1 MLEMTGRPPACEGLP
16 LSLRYLRAFYQVC
29 RCGSVSEASKAL
41 RRAQSA
47 VTRAISQLESEL
59 EAPLFERSVHGMLPT
74 EFGDALLNRVERAFA
89 YMDTAFREITAF
101 TGLGKHAPIYD
112 LHMTER
118 QLNVLVE
125 LRSQRHM
132 GTVASVLAIS
142 QPAVSLALRNIEQ
155 LVGIR
160 LFERTVRGMHPTP
173 AGETLVRHLRL
184 ALNEIRIA
192 ADELAAIRGVE
203 QGEIRVG
210 ALSLG
215 STDLLPTAVTRLLRK
230 HPGLRVSTTEGP
242 FETLAA
248 ALRGGEIDFIIG
260 ALRPPKYTEGLSRE
274 PLADDEM
281 AIVARSGHP
290 LSLRKRIGFHDLA
303 GAQWVMP
310 HRHTS
315 TRALLESAAAA
326 RGAPAPDVA
335 LETTDLTIIREVL
348 LESDMITAISPR
360 QLSREISA
368 GMLARLPIALP
379 ETLRQIGMLRRE
391 NDHPSPGANLLAEEM
406 RAA

>member
-1 MLEMTGRPPACEGLP
+1 MSEIVGRPLAGRGIS
-16 LSLRYLRAFYQVC
+16 LSLRYLRPFYQVY
-29 RCGSVSEASKAL
+29 RCGSVSEASKTL

-59 EAPLFERSVHGMLPT
+59 AVPLFERSVRGMLPT
-74 EFGDALLNRVERAFA
+74 EFGDTLLNRVERAFA
-89 YMDTAFREITAF
+89 YMDIASCEITAV
-101 TGLGKHAPIYD
+101 TRLGKYAPIYD

-118 QLNVLVE
+118 QLHVLIE

-132 GTVASVLAIS
+132 GTVARALDIS

-155 LVGIR
+155 LVGVK
-160 LFERTVRGMHPTP
+160 LFERTVRGLHATP
-173 AGETLVRHLRL
+173 YGETLIRHLRL

-192 ADELAAIRGVE
+192 VDEVAAIRGFE

-215 STDLLPTAVTRLLRK
+215 STDLLPAAVTRLLRK
-230 HPGLRVSTTEGP
+230 HPGLRVSTMEGP
-242 FETLAA
+242 FEALAA

-274 PLADDEM
+274 PLVSDEM
-281 AIVARSGHP
+281 AIVTRSGHP
-290 LSLRKRIGFHDLA
+290 LCLRKRIGFHDLA
-303 GAQWVMP
+303 SAQWVMP
-310 HRHTS
+310 HRNTS

-326 RGAPAPDVA
+326 RGALAPNVT
-335 LETTDLTIIREVL
+335 LETTDLSIIREVL
-348 LESDMITAISPR
+348 LESDMITAISAR

-368 GMLARLPIALP
+368 GMLVRLPISLP
-379 ETLRQIGMLRRE
+379 ETLRQIGLLRRA
-391 NDHPSPGANLLAEEM
+391 NDHPSPGVNLLTAEM
-406 RAA
+406 RTV

>member
-1 MLEMTGRPPACEGLP
+1 MLDIAGRPSAYKEMP
-16 LSLRYLRAFYQVC
+16 LSLRYLRAFYQVY
-29 RCGSVSEASKAL
+29 RCGSVSEAGKTL

-47 VTRAISQLESEL
+47 VTRAISQLEREL
-59 EAPLFERSVHGMLPT
+59 GVPLFERSVHGMLPT
-74 EFGDALLNRVERAFA
+74 EFGDALLSRVERAFGH
-89 YMDTAFREITAF
+89 MDTAFREITAV

-118 QLNVLVE
+118 QLNVLIQ

-132 GTVASVLAIS
+132 GTVAGALAIS

-160 LFERTVRGMHPTP
+160 LFERTVRGIHPTP
-173 AGETLVRHLRL
+173 SGETLVRNLRL
-184 ALNEIRIA
+184 ALNEVRIA
-192 ADELAAIRGVE
+192 ADELAAIRGIE

-210 ALSLG
+210 VLSLG
-215 STDLLPTAVTRLLRK
+215 STDILPTAVTRLLHK

-248 ALRGGEIDFIIG
+248 ALRGGEIDFIVG

-274 PLADDEM
+274 PLANDEM
-281 AIVARSGHP
+281 AIVTRSAHP
-290 LSLRKRIGFHDLA
+290 LCRRKRIGFRDLA
-303 GAQWVMP
+303 DAQWVMP
-310 HRHTS
+310 HKHTS

-326 RGAPAPDVA
+326 RGAPAPNVT

-368 GMLARLPIALP
+368 GMLARLPISLP

-391 NDHPSPGANLLAEEM
+391 NDYPSPGANLLTAEM
-406 RAA
+406 RAV